1 MINSFKDRLLN
12 AHKICTTAAPNSM
25 FSIKNPEEET
35 PECPGLRF
43 RVSYRFMHHAMKMI
57 KHGLQKHDPV
67 SHLASGDML
76 TKGLKVS
83 CK

>member
-1 MINSFKDRLLN
+1 
-12 AHKICTTAAPNSM
+12 M
-25 FSIKNPEEET
+25 FSIKNPSEDT
-35 PECPGLRF
+35 PESPGLHF

-57 KHGLQKHDPV
+57 KQGLEKYDPV